1 MSKNKI
7 IYAADKNFLE
17 FALVSINSAI
27 VNGNSNYDYYVLHN
41 FEDEKHFKT
50 VLNNYKNIEYVN
62 LIAVDG
68 SIFEKWKTNAT
79 LTSGAYLRLLIP
91 NLFRSSEKVLYLDC
105 DTLVLDKLD
114 SIFSADVSMKSIA
127 GVLDDKF
134 GKNNSINGIKNYINS
149 GVMLMNCK
157 KLSSDNFI
165 EKIRFIYENY
175 EDKII
180 YHDQCLINFYQAGNT
195 QLLPN
200 KFNKMIRAGHINS
213 GQWIK
218 ALEDLPTI
226 LHYLGPVK
234 PWMSWSNRSVT
245 AHWLAY
251 ANLAGFASTSIRK
264 PSTAYEKLLLAKACE
279 NDGNHLEA
287 SEIKTEIISFLSSIN
302 SKK

>member
-180 YHDQCLINFYQAGNT
+180 YQDR
-195 QLLPN
+195 
-200 KFNKMIRAGHINS
+200 K
-213 GQWIK
+213 
-218 ALEDLPTI
+218 
-226 LHYLGPVK
+226 
-234 PWMSWSNRSVT
+234 SVV
-245 AHWLAY
+245 
-251 ANLAGFASTSIRK
+251 
-264 PSTAYEKLLLAKACE
+264 
-279 NDGNHLEA
+279 
-287 SEIKTEIISFLSSIN
+287 
-302 SKK
+302 